1 MPRYSVFAVLRRST
15 RLRHTSPLAWHAR
28 RRRSSSSHELHPEND
43 RPPRQQDQAQGLR
56 PGRHARLLRTTRR
69 REAKTKAKLLKRLD
83 DLQYL
88 FYAVKKRAL
97 LIVLQGIDTGGKDGT
112 IRHVMSGVSPQGC
125 RVTSFK
131 SPTPEEL
138 AHDFLWRIHAAVP
151 EKGDFG
157 IFNRSHYEDVLVVRV
172 HKLVPKKVW
181 KARYDEINAFEKLLV
196 ENRVHIVKFF
206 LHISKD
212 EQKKRLEARIT
223 DPQKSW
229 KISAADFAERKYWD
243 DYVSAYEEALSRCS
257 TESAPWFVIPANHK
271 WFPKSGRVKDSGGN
285 TRELRYAASAA
296 FAGFVETGLTVGG
309 TKQAELNAARFFP
322 ILVPGNAPEIS
333 FAREL
338 DSPLHSS
345 PEALR

>member
-1 MPRYSVFAVLRRST
+1 MNFTKKLMV
-15 RLRHTSPLAWHAR
+15 
-28 RRRSSSSHELHPEND
+28 
-43 RPPRQQDQAQGLR
+43 R
-56 PGRHARLLRTTRR
+56 PGTHVKLKDCDPDDTFGYQDDKKTQ
-69 REAKTKAKLLKRLD
+69 AKQAKLILRLD

-125 RVTSFK
+125 NVTSFK
-131 SPTPEEL
+131 SPTPDEL
-138 AHDFLWRIHAAVP
+138 AHDFLWRIHKAVP
-151 EKGDFG
+151 EKGEFG
-157 IFNRSHYEDVLVVRV
+157 IFNRSHYEDVLIVRV

-243 DYVSAYEEALSRCS
+243 DYVSAYEDAISRCS
-257 TESAPWFVIPANHK
+257 TEAAPWFIIPANHK
-271 WFPKSGRVKDSGGN
+271 WFRN
-285 TRELRYAASAA
+285 
-296 FAGFVETGLTVGG
+296 FAVS
-309 TKQAELNAARFFP
+309 K
-322 ILVPGNAPEIS
+322 ILVQTLEDFDMQLPRPS
-333 FAREL
+333 L
-338 DSPLHSS
+338 DLSKLD
-345 PEALR
+345 LR